1 MRTSAPMALFIVF
14 ASMMSVTISHAQ
26 CLKLALRHDPPSG
39 RFNPDSIMAD
49 TCYGTRTMGD
59 GIVRSNVAPIAYRLC
74 GPFVVE
80 CR

>member
-1 MRTSAPMALFIVF
+1 MRTSAPMVLFIVL
-14 ASMMSVTISHAQ
+14 ASMMVVTNSHAQ

-59 GIVRSNVAPIAYRLC
+59 GIVLSTVSPIAYRLC
-74 GPFVVE
+74 GPFEVE
-80 CR
+80 CI

>member
-1 MRTSAPMALFIVF
+1 MRISAPMALFIVL
-14 ASMMSVTISHAQ
+14 ASMVTVTISHAQ

-59 GIVRSNVAPIAYRLC
+59 GIVAGKVPSIAHDTC
-74 GPFVVE
+74 GHSK
-80 CR
+80 